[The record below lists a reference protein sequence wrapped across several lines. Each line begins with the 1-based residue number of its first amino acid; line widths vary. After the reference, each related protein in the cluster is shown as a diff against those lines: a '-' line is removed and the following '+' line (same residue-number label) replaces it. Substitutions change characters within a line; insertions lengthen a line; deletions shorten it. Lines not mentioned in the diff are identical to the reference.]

1 MERNLK
7 RHLLRHCKL
16 YFFSETSRQI
26 SKVSKACQNSLL
38 PTQRTSI
45 MEFFLQL
52 CIDFVGVKMHF
63 NATFNEQL
71 FYHNLNELCLN
82 SIIYTKQMSY
92 LILLFKVILKLQITA
107 MAFWQ

>member
-1 MERNLK
+1 MFPIKNGKE
-7 RHLLRHCKL
+7 
-16 YFFSETSRQI
+16 SQETPTTTLQVVFLFGDKI

-45 MEFFLQL
+45 MEFLLQL

-82 SIIYTKQMSY
+82 LINHTKQMSD
-92 LILLFKVILKLQITA
+92 VILKLQITA